1 MRESDHL
8 VIRESFSEATLERKS
23 NDPIPV
29 NPRIFYPLIGVV
41 LAILPGRAEDA
52 STKWSE
58 GTFFVE
64 IVSLDAKRI
73 EVTEPKSEEAENGRR
88 SSGGKGRRSRNDGAT
103 VSVPVAEAV
112 IVTTGTRERR
122 TGDFQPG
129 PELPGGVRNPL
140 LAEAGPGSETRAA
153 RIRIK
158 DGKVT
163 ELAILVADSETDE
176 VIAVRPQRPPSE

>member
-1 MRESDHL
+1 M
-8 VIRESFSEATLERKS
+8 K
-23 NDPIPV
+23 
-29 NPRIFYPLIGVV
+29 PRIFYLLIGVAS
-41 LAILPGRAEDA
+41 AILPGRAEDA

-73 EVTEPKSEEAENGRR
+73 EVTEPESEEAENGRR
-88 SSGGKGRRSRNDGAT
+88 SSGGKGRRSRNDGDT
-103 VSVPVAEAV
+103 VLLPVAEAV

-140 LAEAGPGSETRAA
+140 LAEAGSGGETRAA

-158 DGKVT
+158 NGMVT
-163 ELAILVADSETDE
+163 ELAILVADTETDE
-176 VIAVRPQRPPSE
+176 VIAVRPQRPPSK